1 VSEGPVLVVGGTGR
15 TGRLIAARLVERGV
29 SVRALVRD
37 AARGLE
43 VLPPDVTQ
51 YVGDVRRSETLKEP
65 VAGARAVVIATC
77 SSGAESGNDAES
89 VDYYGTSNLIEQ
101 AAAAGV
107 EWVMF
112 ISTIHATRPEHYQ
125 DVEPTSLG
133 WKARWRGPAPGQ
145 WGEPGESD
153 ELLGSAPEQEAI
165 HAPDSSGSRLDDGA
179 NLLPQAQITEAQ
191 AIRAA
196 QTAASG
202 PLNEVDLEDY
212 QGHLVFNVDV
222 GSHDVKVDAS
232 NGNVLA
238 APVDD

>member
-1 VSEGPVLVVGGTGR
+1 V
-15 TGRLIAARLVERGV
+15 
-29 SVRALVRD
+29 
-37 AARGLE
+37 
-43 VLPPDVTQ
+43 
-51 YVGDVRRSETLKEP
+51 
-65 VAGARAVVIATC
+65 
-77 SSGAESGNDAES
+77 
-89 VDYYGTSNLIEQ
+89 
-101 AAAAGV
+101 
-107 EWVMF
+107 
-112 ISTIHATRPEHYQ
+112 
-125 DVEPTSLG
+125 
-133 WKARWRGPAPGQ
+133 
-145 WGEPGESD
+145 
-153 ELLGSAPEQEAI
+153 I

-232 NGNVLA
+232 NGDVLA

>member
-1 VSEGPVLVVGGTGR
+1 MNKRIYTGVAVLAAAVIGT
-15 TGRLIAARLVERGV
+15 
-29 SVRALVRD
+29 
-37 AARGLE
+37 
-43 VLPPDVTQ
+43 
-51 YVGDVRRSETLKEP
+51 
-65 VAGARAVVIATC
+65 AGIATASNGA
-77 SSGAESGNDAES
+77 SSA
-89 VDYYGTSNLIEQ
+89 
-101 AAAAGV
+101 
-107 EWVMF
+107 
-112 ISTIHATRPEHYQ
+112 
-125 DVEPTSLG
+125 
-133 WKARWRGPAPGQ
+133 
-145 WGEPGESD
+145 
-153 ELLGSAPEQEAI
+153 GSAPEQETI

-232 NGNVLA
+232 NGDVLA

>member
-1 VSEGPVLVVGGTGR
+1 MNKRIYTGVAVLAAAVVGT
-15 TGRLIAARLVERGV
+15 
-29 SVRALVRD
+29 
-37 AARGLE
+37 
-43 VLPPDVTQ
+43 
-51 YVGDVRRSETLKEP
+51 
-65 VAGARAVVIATC
+65 AGIATASNGA
-77 SSGAESGNDAES
+77 SS
-89 VDYYGTSNLIEQ
+89 T
-101 AAAAGV
+101 
-107 EWVMF
+107 
-112 ISTIHATRPEHYQ
+112 
-125 DVEPTSLG
+125 
-133 WKARWRGPAPGQ
+133 
-145 WGEPGESD
+145 
-153 ELLGSAPEQEAI
+153 GSAPEQETI